1 MCTFFSRNGQ
11 LSGIITFP
19 ETDITAKGKPWEKVI
34 STLKTWCENSHS
46 PSIDNKDDATGII
59 IRNYDLEDHL
69 DFCNVTDHEVLLKYS
84 KDKHKFNE
92 YAQRFLVFNPKEKII
107 LVIRMVDSQ
116 QSGEL
121 KNQAHFCMDEVNVVS
136 LLLRD
141 ELKDSGVMVT
151 GLVTYSG
158 EIAHSPNDCSICN
171 NFIVSR
177 KIFNSVKEINTF
189 LKRFVQSEN
198 LAKLLERRPNDDTE
212 KVFQAVGSKILGY
225 LAHFQFKSNK
235 HIEAV
240 LPITENCSSG
250 NIKQAELLLNRY
262 QMEIAYSDEKRMLL
276 HGNYGTGKTIVALKK
291 LDLLYKCLKEK
302 EVIYY
307 IISAGKSRLDCMI
320 EQKYKAYENV
330 RVLRCGASLSNIITN
345 EILPKEDK
353 NDTKNIHLIV
363 DEYNSQDLSPE
374 ESTKLYKLFTEAEQ
388 FKNSTLLVALQP
400 IKIERED
407 HFFVQGKK
415 QKRVQKKH
423 IFGQLTTIMKEY
435 KLNYVM
441 RTTIEINTL
450 AKITQDFL
458 SQKSNRYIHWHPS
471 DKISSSHS
479 KMKKVKAPAVSFS
492 SSIASG
498 ASSTS
503 AASQFSSPEKIETD
517 ESYKITAKQVQK
529 VVKKQ
534 PTTVI
539 KYSYT
544 SDSEIGHNIKGPLP
558 LLIEFEKPYRYTKL
572 MVLIAFFLTKV
583 INIKSKRIAIIH
595 FESLNAPWLQQ
606 LLQLENYFKG
616 LTMTDNVE
624 EFLARETDKMV
635 LVNNYNTVKGLEF
648 CEYVLLIL
656 EKDEYYL
663 KQYIPEAIARCKS
676 NLLILI
682 RPPLRGK
689 KKQSNTV
696 EDLVKDWK
704 EKSNAKISKGKN
716 PILEMRTLGFC
727 SDKMCKYLKEER
739 SNCSED
745 PENPSFYRLHAH
757 TKWCKGLSKEI
768 KQKIPCPKLVDK
780 ITKEEATS
788 L

>member
-34 STLKTWCENSHS
+34 STLKAWCENSHS

-69 DFCNVTDHEVLLKYS
+69 HFCNVTDYKVLLKHS
-84 KDKHKFNE
+84 EGKHNFNE

-121 KNQAHFCMDEVNVVS
+121 KNQAHFCMDEVNIVS

-158 EIAHSPNDCSICN
+158 ETAHSPNDCNICN
-171 NFIVSR
+171 NFIVSC
-177 KIFNSVKEINTF
+177 KIFNSVKEIDTF
-189 LKRFVQSEN
+189 WKRFVLSEN

-225 LAHFQFKSNK
+225 LAHFQFQSNK
-235 HIEAV
+235 HEAA

-320 EQKYKAYENV
+320 EQKYKTCENV
-330 RVLRCGASLSNIITN
+330 RVLRGGASLSNIITN
-345 EILPKEDK
+345 KILPKEDK

-374 ESTKLYKLFTEAEQ
+374 ESTKLYKLFTEVEQ

-415 QKRVQKKH
+415 QKRIQKK
-423 IFGQLTTIMKEY
+423 
-435 KLNYVM
+435 
-441 RTTIEINTL
+441 
-450 AKITQDFL
+450 A
-458 SQKSNRYIHWHPS
+458 YI
-471 DKISSSHS
+471 
-479 KMKKVKAPAVSFS
+479 
-492 SSIASG
+492 
-498 ASSTS
+498 
-503 AASQFSSPEKIETD
+503 
-517 ESYKITAKQVQK
+517 
-529 VVKKQ
+529 
-534 PTTVI
+534 
-539 KYSYT
+539 
-544 SDSEIGHNIKGPLP
+544 
-558 LLIEFEKPYRYTKL
+558 
-572 MVLIAFFLTKV
+572 
-583 INIKSKRIAIIH
+583 
-595 FESLNAPWLQQ
+595 
-606 LLQLENYFKG
+606 
-616 LTMTDNVE
+616 
-624 EFLARETDKMV
+624 
-635 LVNNYNTVKGLEF
+635 
-648 CEYVLLIL
+648 
-656 EKDEYYL
+656 
-663 KQYIPEAIARCKS
+663 
-676 NLLILI
+676 
-682 RPPLRGK
+682 
-689 KKQSNTV
+689 
-696 EDLVKDWK
+696 
-704 EKSNAKISKGKN
+704 
-716 PILEMRTLGFC
+716 
-727 SDKMCKYLKEER
+727 
-739 SNCSED
+739 
-745 PENPSFYRLHAH
+745 
-757 TKWCKGLSKEI
+757 
-768 KQKIPCPKLVDK
+768 
-780 ITKEEATS
+780 
-788 L
+788 